1 MAFNFLN
8 ILNSADYFSYPIAE
22 FTEKNNT
29 VAISISK
36 KILLE
41 MVDWWE
47 SRSRQGTVMNV
58 YFSDYVS
65 FITRRLSPYVG
76 D

>member
-41 MVDWWE
+41 MVD
-47 SRSRQGTVMNV
+47 
-58 YFSDYVS
+58 
-65 FITRRLSPYVG
+65 
-76 D
+76 

>member
-65 FITRRLSPYVG
+65 VITRRLSLYVG